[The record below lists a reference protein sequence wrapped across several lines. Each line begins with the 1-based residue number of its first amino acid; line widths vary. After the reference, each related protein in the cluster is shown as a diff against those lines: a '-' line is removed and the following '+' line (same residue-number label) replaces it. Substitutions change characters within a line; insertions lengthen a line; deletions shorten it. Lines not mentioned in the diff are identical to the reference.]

1 MNSLPRLFFI
11 ITIFAAA
18 VLFFP
23 YSGICQS
30 EYDYINISEPFTNK
44 IPIALPMFKAL
55 SEGDTENK
63 AAVDS
68 AEMVQQALSYTGYF
82 KMVDRK
88 AFLVD
93 PENQGIT
100 EQEINF
106 KNWRDIGAELLITGG
121 VRRKAEVLQIEFRL
135 FDPFREELVL
145 GKRYTGSESD
155 QRRMVLKFC
164 GEVVKRLTG
173 RTGLFQSRIAF
184 IGDEGEGKAVYVCDF
199 DGKNVRRITTPQEIV
214 VSPSWSPD
222 GRFISYTAY
231 LDEHPNIY
239 VYDLSSGLQEVFAAY
254 EGINLTPAW
263 RPDQPGMAA
272 TLSFEGDEEIY
283 LLTETGK
290 IDKRLTKSWGLD
302 VSPTFSPDGK
312 RMAFV
317 SNRSGS
323 PQIYVMDL
331 DSGKVNRLTYEG
343 TYNTEPEWSPVSDK
357 IAYSG
362 MKDGNADIYVTD
374 VKTRETLRLTRQAG
388 SNEAPSW
395 SPDGSMIVFSSTRS
409 GPSKLYIMTASG
421 TDQRRLL
428 DMPGPQKLPDW
439 SPAGEQ

>member
-44 IPIALPMFKAL
+44 ISIALPMFKAL
-55 SEGDTENK
+55 SEGDTEDK
-63 AAVDS
+63 VAVDS
-68 AEMVQQALSYTGYF
+68 ADMVQQALAYTGYF

-100 EQEINF
+100 EQGINF

-214 VSPSWSPD
+214 VSPSWS
-222 GRFISYTAY
+222 
-231 LDEHPNIY
+231 
-239 VYDLSSGLQEVFAAY
+239 
-254 EGINLTPAW
+254 
-263 RPDQPGMAA
+263 
-272 TLSFEGDEEIY
+272 
-283 LLTETGK
+283 
-290 IDKRLTKSWGLD
+290 
-302 VSPTFSPDGK
+302 
-312 RMAFV
+312 
-317 SNRSGS
+317 
-323 PQIYVMDL
+323 
-331 DSGKVNRLTYEG
+331 
-343 TYNTEPEWSPVSDK
+343 
-357 IAYSG
+357 
-362 MKDGNADIYVTD
+362 
-374 VKTRETLRLTRQAG
+374 
-388 SNEAPSW
+388 
-395 SPDGSMIVFSSTRS
+395 
-409 GPSKLYIMTASG
+409 
-421 TDQRRLL
+421 
-428 DMPGPQKLPDW
+428 
-439 SPAGEQ
+439 